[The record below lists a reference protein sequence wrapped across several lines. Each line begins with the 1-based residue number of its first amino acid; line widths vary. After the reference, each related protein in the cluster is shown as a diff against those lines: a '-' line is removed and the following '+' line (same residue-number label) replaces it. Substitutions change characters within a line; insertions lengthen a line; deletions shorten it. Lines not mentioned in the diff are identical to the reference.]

1 MERLQKILSQ
11 AGIASRRASEK
22 LMLEGRVSVNGTT
35 VMELVSA
42 QLAEVAMATR
52 DFRDISAKG
61 GKTAGG
67 QIQVT
72 LDLGSIGVSGDHMAS
87 KITVKS
93 TRPSATGGTVTQ
105 TESFKTDF
113 YLLQNGA
120 LSALP
125 ARQAN

>member
-1 MERLQKILSQ
+1 MSNDLIPSFAAALDDATINPS
-11 AGIASRRASEK
+11 
-22 LMLEGRVSVNGTT
+22 GTT
-35 VMELVSA
+35 VMELVST